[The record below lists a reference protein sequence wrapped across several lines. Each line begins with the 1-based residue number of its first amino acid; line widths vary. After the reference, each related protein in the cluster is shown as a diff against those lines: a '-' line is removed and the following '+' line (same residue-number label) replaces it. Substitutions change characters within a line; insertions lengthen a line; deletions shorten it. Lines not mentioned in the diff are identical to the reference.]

1 LDNIIFCEVYMKKTL
16 VALAALAAFGSAYA
30 QVTVYGKVD
39 LGVSNTKVTKGL
51 SDGWQVGSGNYEGS
65 RFGVKAS
72 QDIGDGMKVLG
83 QYEFGVN
90 AADIGNIQNN
100 RVATLGLTGAF
111 GTVTAGLQWT
121 PYDSAW
127 GFDQMEYNGFS
138 AANKTW
144 YKGKHGD
151 NGTTGNGNA
160 KKSIAY
166 TTSDM
171 NGFNATFM
179 AAGNERD
186 AATTNWVPAYVG
198 VGANYASG
206 PLNVNFGYENV
217 ASSKH
222 NSTAAVRDQ
231 TSAFILGASYNLGSA
246 TVGAGFQSAGAKVG
260 ASTFRDSGS
269 TLSVSVPLSAKTTIA
284 LGIAGEKTKLGS
296 ATSSEVSSFGGQVVH
311 KLTEQAAV
319 YGGLYQTTE
328 KAATAADV
336 KTTKMATGLRYNF

>member
-1 LDNIIFCEVYMKKTL
+1 MKKTL
-16 VALAALAAFGSAYA
+16 VALAALAAFGSVFA

-39 LGVSNTKVTKGL
+39 VGVSNTKETKAL
-51 SDGWQVGSGNYEGS
+51 SNGWQLGSGNYEGS

-72 QDIGDGMKVLG
+72 QDIGNGMKVLG

-90 AADIGNIQNN
+90 AVEIDNIKNN

-144 YKGKHGD
+144 QKGRHFDGG
-151 NGTTGNGNA
+151 NTGEGNA

-166 TTSDM
+166 TTPDT

-179 AAGNERD
+179 VGTSERD
-186 AATTNWVPAYVG
+186 EVTTNLKPQYVG

-217 ASSKH
+217 ASSIH
-222 NSTAAVRDQ
+222 NSTAGIKDQ
-231 TSAFILGASYNLGSA
+231 TYAFVLGASYNFGPA
-246 TVGAGFQSAGAKVG
+246 TVGVGIQSAGAKVG
-260 ASTFRDSGS
+260 ASTYRDSGS

-284 LGIAGEKTKLGS
+284 LGIASEKTKLGS
-296 ATSSEVSSFGGQVVH
+296 ATDSEFSGFGGQAVH

-319 YGGLYQTTE
+319 YGGLYQVTNKGT
-328 KAATAADV
+328 DV
-336 KTTKMATGLRYNF
+336 KTIKMATGLRYNF